1 MKEENSNNE
10 FLNNLEYILLQLE
23 NDINKINNLE
33 DKMYFELSKNELANY
48 INDVYS
54 KVIEWNSYYE
64 SRNYDLIIN
73 EYNKIESIISEL
85 ELCIADYDEKFHM
98 SGISYSLFQ
107 IGKILSNIMKKSDK
121 NNK

>member
-1 MKEENSNNE
+1 MNKGNSNND
-10 FLNNLEYILLQLE
+10 FLNNLEYILIQLE
-23 NDINKINNLE
+23 KDINEVNNLE
-33 DKMYFELSKNELANY
+33 NKIYFELSKNELANY

-54 KVIEWNSYYE
+54 KIIKWNSYYE

-73 EYNKIESIISEL
+73 EYNKIETIISEL
-85 ELCIADYDEKFHM
+85 ELCLADYDDKFHM

-107 IGKILSNIMKKSDK
+107 IGKILSKIKK